1 MASPAPSAP
10 PPPSSPDT
18 DGLDTVA
25 IGGIIFAS
33 LAVFIVLSAMVYRAV
48 GGRGAQR
55 QQYAAASQ
63 TLGPASA
70 RGIFA
75 HVPEAGDGLSGEGCA
90 VPEGLPLLRIKSTAA
105 GAV

>member
-1 MASPAPSAP
+1 M
-10 PPPSSPDT
+10 
-18 DGLDTVA
+18 A

-48 GGRGAQR
+48 GGRGVPR
-55 QQYAAASQ
+55 QQYAVAPQ
-63 TLGPASA
+63 TFGQSSA

-90 VPEGLPLLRIKSTAA
+90 VPEGLPLLRIKANAA